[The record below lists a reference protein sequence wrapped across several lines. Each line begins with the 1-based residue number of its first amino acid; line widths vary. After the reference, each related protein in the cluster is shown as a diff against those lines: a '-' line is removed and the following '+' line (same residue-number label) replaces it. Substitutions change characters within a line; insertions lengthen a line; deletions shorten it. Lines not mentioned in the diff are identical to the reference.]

1 MCTGRGGCAAYT
13 NRGVI
18 CVRVGVYVR
27 CTQIGVLFVYSG
39 GVQLEGSSQPVNS
52 VVRSP
57 KVRVNRPVHS
67 EQMQRRCFVWS
78 LQKMGRGEITAVGVG
93 VGAVEMAA
101 LRFGGPVG
109 GCQRLLEGLSFVA
122 RGSGVVGCLLRA
134 RCVPPRCLL
143 ARNSVGSCRL
153 QRPGRKP
160 RPRRRPRLPWARSP
174 PKSPKQKNLA
184 TRPVQSGCF

>member
-1 MCTGRGGCAAYT
+1 MCTGRGVCALYT

-18 CVRVGVYVR
+18 CVQR
-27 CTQIGVLFVYSG
+27 

-160 RPRRRPRLPWARSP
+160 RPRRRPRLPWVRSPQRARSRRTWP
-174 PKSPKQKNLA
+174 LGPCNQVAFDVSSCISVVLSPL
-184 TRPVQSGCF
+184 QS